1 MTHALVIGEALVD
14 VVRAADG
21 TTKEHPG
28 GSPANVAI
36 GLARLGRHAEL
47 ATWFGRDPFG
57 HLVGDHLRASGV
69 TLVPGSDAAERTS
82 SAQATLDDQGAAT
95 YVFDL
100 LWEVPEVHLDDDV
113 AVLHVG
119 SIGATLRPGADA
131 VAEIVGAARQH
142 ATITYDVNARP
153 SIMGSPVE
161 TEPLIERVAAQ
172 ADVVK
177 VSDEDF
183 AWLYSHLDP
192 LDAAR
197 EWAAQGPAV
206 VVVTQGAHGST
217 AVTRSGLEVHVPAP
231 SVTVADTVG
240 AGDSYM
246 GGLIDALWSADLL
259 GARRRRALH
268 EIDEATLRSAML
280 WAARVA
286 AITVSRPG
294 ADPPTRD
301 ELEAAS

>member
-1 MTHALVIGEALVD
+1 MSHALVIGEALVD

-21 TTKEHPG
+21 RSHEHPG

-57 HLVGDHLRASGV
+57 HLVRDHLRGSGV
-69 TLVPGSDAAERTS
+69 TVVPGSDQAERTS
-82 SAQATLDDQGAAT
+82 SAEATLDDQGAAT

-153 SIMGSPVE
+153 SIMGSPVGA
-161 TEPLIERVAAQ
+161 EPLIERVAAQ

-206 VVVTQGAHGST
+206 VIVTQAERGST

-231 SVTVADTVG
+231 AVTVADTVG

-246 GGLIDALWSADLL
+246 GGLIDALWTADLL
-259 GARRRRALH
+259 GARRRRALQ
-268 EIDEATLRSAML
+268 EIDEATLRTAML

-301 ELEAAS
+301 ELEPAS